1 MSGIAITKDIRTQL
15 LKNTQ
20 LTDKIGNKIFPIVAD
35 DGTTFPFILIKKS
48 GMTTNYSKCGVIN
61 DVVNATIEVVD
72 NNYSRAVELS
82 EEIRNTIERN
92 KFDNI
97 SNVEVVNVIEDY
109 VSDSYIITQQY
120 KIMINNQ

>member
-48 GMTTNYSKCGVIN
+48 GMTTNYSKCGAIN
-61 DVVNATIEVVD
+61 DVVNATIEVID

-82 EEIRNTIERN
+82 EEIRKTIERN
-92 KFDNI
+92 KFKNI

>member
-15 LKNTQ
+15 LRNTQ
-20 LTDKIGNKIFPIVAD
+20 LTDKIGNKIYPIVAD

-48 GMTTNYSKCGVIN
+48 GMTTNYSKCGAIN

-82 EEIRNTIERN
+82 EEIRKTIERN
-92 KFDNI
+92 KFNNI

>member
-1 MSGIAITKDIRTQL
+1 M
-15 LKNTQ
+15 KNTQ
-20 LTDKIGNKIFPIVAD
+20 ITDKIGNKIFPIVAD

-48 GMTTNYSKCGVIN
+48 GMTTNYTKCGAIN

-82 EEIRNTIERN
+82 EEIRKTIERN
-92 KFDNI
+92 KFNKI

>member
-1 MSGIAITKDIRTQL
+1 MSGIAITKNIRTQL

-48 GMTTNYSKCGVIN
+48 GMTTNYSKCGAIN

-92 KFDNI
+92 KFSNI

-120 KIMINNQ
+120 KIMITNQ

>member
-1 MSGIAITKDIRTQL
+1 MSGIAITKYIRTEL

-20 LTDKIGNKIFPIVAD
+20 LTDKIGNKIYPIVAD

-48 GMTTNYSKCGVIN
+48 GMTTNYSKCGAIN

-82 EEIRNTIERN
+82 EEIRKTIERN
-92 KFDNI
+92 KFNNI

>member
-1 MSGIAITKDIRTQL
+1 MSGIAITKYIRTEL
-15 LKNTQ
+15 LKNPQITN
-20 LTDKIGNKIFPIVAD
+20 KIGNKIFPIVAD

-48 GMTTNYSKCGVIN
+48 GMTTNYSKCGVVN

-82 EEIRNTIERN
+82 EEIRKTIERN
-92 KFDNI
+92 KFNNI

-109 VSDSYIITQQY
+109 ISDSYIITQQY
-120 KIMINNQ
+120 KIMTNNQ